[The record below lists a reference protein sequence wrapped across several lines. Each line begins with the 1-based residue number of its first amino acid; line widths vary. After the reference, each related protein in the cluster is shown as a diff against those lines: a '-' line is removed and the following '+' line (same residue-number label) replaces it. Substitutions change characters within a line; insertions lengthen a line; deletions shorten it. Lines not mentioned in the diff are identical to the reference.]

1 MEGQDLSV
9 FCADHDLTKFSKPN
23 LEAMKQ
29 AVKSSKLVIAAL
41 SDKFFESDYCK
52 GEIEAAKEGNIKVIP
67 VYAGQH
73 NPASKVGKW
82 INEFKHKDSTYEYI
96 FQEQVRDVL
105 NNQNRIATKEKLRE
119 IKSLVKKMKQV

>member
-1 MEGQDLSV
+1 MEGQDLNV
-9 FCADHDLTKFSKPN
+9 FCPENVLTKFSKPN

-41 SDKFFESDYCK
+41 SDKFFESSYCK

-67 VYAGQH
+67 VYAGEH
-73 NPASKVGKW
+73 NPASRVNKW
-82 INEFKHKDSTYEYI
+82 INEYYKDSTYEYI

-105 NNQNRIATKEKLRE
+105 NNQNRIATKGKLKE
-119 IKSLVKKMKQV
+119 IAILVKKMKQV